1 LDYFI
6 SSNGI
11 ITGLFSFIPL
21 VGGALIWVPSALL
34 LFTKGY
40 EYQAMALLLYGVF
53 VISMIDNVM
62 RFAFQKK
69 FADVPPLITVMGV
82 ILGIKLFGLPGMI
95 FEPLLIS
102 YFLLLANIYK
112 EQFIHHSLELF
123 DEELAV

>member
-1 LDYFI
+1 M
-6 SSNGI
+6 
-11 ITGLFSFIPL
+11 FSFIPL

-69 FADVPPLITVMGV
+69 FADVPPLITLMGV

-123 DEELAV
+123 DEESAV